1 VSKIRRVNRPADRF
15 AMISNEFLRD
25 VRLSF
30 HARGVGAWMLS
41 HATGWECT
49 TEGVAREAGVGRD
62 QVRRALREL
71 EAAGY
76 LRRTRVRLAG
86 GKLGPMEYEIQC
98 TPFDVSPGDGQRLEI
113 QALEDQPPA
122 SNQHKKI
129 TPQKIKT
136 QEEPSGGA
144 TVPAAPAEDVPS
156 TAHPEQRSEDPMP
169 RPKPAV
175 DAPALFDVERPT
187 PPPAPFSAGSVV
199 GAYVTS
205 YQAHHDSV
213 RPTRGTLGQVSRAAK
228 ALIDAG
234 DATEEELLAAAVE
247 LGKTAFANLDRQVMM
262 ARRSSRG
269 PSRVDP
275 TGSPSWAGADEA
287 MAGEADR
294 LVGEDPELAAWMAGD
309 QAQVSA

>member
-1 VSKIRRVNRPADRF
+1 MSKIRRVNRPADRF
-15 AMISNEFLRD
+15 AMISNAFLRD
-25 VRLSF
+25 PRLSF

-41 HATGWECT
+41 HASGWECT

-98 TPFDVSPGDGQRLEI
+98 TPFDVVPGGGQRLEN

-129 TPQKIKT
+129 TPQET
-136 QEEPSGGA
+136 NTPEEPSGGA
-144 TVPAAPAEDVPS
+144 TVPAAPTGDVPS
-156 TAHPEQRSEDPMP
+156 TFDDEHNAEDPMP
-169 RPKPAV
+169 RSKPTP
-175 DAPALFDVERPT
+175 DAPALFDVERPP
-187 PPPAPFSAGSVV
+187 PPPAQFSAATVV

-205 YQAHHDSV
+205 YQALHEGV
-213 RPTRGTLGQVSRAAK
+213 RPTRGTIGQVSRAAK
-228 ALIDAG
+228 TLIDG
-234 DATEEELLAAAVE
+234 GEATEVELLAAAVE

-262 ARRSSRG
+262 ARKSSRG
-269 PSRVDP
+269 PSRVEP
-275 TGSPSWAGADEA
+275 TGSATWRGSDDEMSA
-287 MAGEADR
+287 EASR
-294 LVGEDPELAAWMAGD
+294 LVAEDPELAAWLAGD
-309 QAQVSA
+309 QSQVSA